1 MNVLEWD
8 QILVGTSAKPTS
20 INITKEM
27 IINYKKSCIGV
38 RHCGEHVLGIEIES
52 EIKVNSMRNAMC
64 TQSGFKV
71 KAM

>member
-27 IINYKKSCIGV
+27 IINYKKSIEDNTAGNS
-38 RHCGEHVLGIEIES
+38 GEL
-52 EIKVNSMRNAMC
+52 
-64 TQSGFKV
+64 
-71 KAM
+71 